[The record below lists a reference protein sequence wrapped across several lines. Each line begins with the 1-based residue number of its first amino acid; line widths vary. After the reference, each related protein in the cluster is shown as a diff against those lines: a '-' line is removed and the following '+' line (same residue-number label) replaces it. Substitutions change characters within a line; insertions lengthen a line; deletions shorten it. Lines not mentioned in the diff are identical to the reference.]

1 MVRLWFGYLVLTV
14 AVAAGAQQGSSAS
27 DASKPD
33 QSSPS
38 SARPSS
44 ASSPSSNSNSNS
56 NSSGNS
62 AGAADPNQP
71 TQAPS
76 KPAAPNL
83 APPRSDRVD
92 AGALSEDIGE
102 SSSKDTQIDLSPP
115 ENDARAHPHSTDPL
129 ADVTADTPAGTSVG
143 EFHMWDPHKA
153 AKSVE
158 VGDFYFKRKNYRA
171 AEERYR
177 EALRFKDNDAIATF
191 RLAVCLEKVDRPG
204 DALAEYDSY
213 LRILPH
219 GPLAEEAQKSIE
231 RLKQPAPKAAK

>member
-1 MVRLWFGYLVLTV
+1 MNMVRLLFGYLVLTI
-14 AVAAGAQQGSSAS
+14 ALAAAAQQGSTAS
-27 DASKPD
+27 EVSKPD
-33 QSSPS
+33 QS
-38 SARPSS
+38 RPSS
-44 ASSPSSNSNSNS
+44 TRPPSASGPSS

-62 AGAADPNQP
+62 SGAADPNPP

-83 APPRSDRVD
+83 APPRSDRID

-115 ENDARAHPHSTDPL
+115 ENDARAHPHSADPL
-129 ADVTADTPAGTSVG
+129 ADATADNPAGTSVG
-143 EFHMWDPHKA
+143 EFHIWDPHKA

-177 EALRFKDNDAIATF
+177 EALRYKDNDAIATF
-191 RLAVCLEKVDRPG
+191 RLAVCLEKVDRPE

-219 GPLAEEAQKSIE
+219 GPLAEEAKKSIE
-231 RLKQPAPKAAK
+231 RLKQPTPKAAK